1 MIRLVLGGEKSGKS
15 DMAYGLFR
23 EAPGPGL
30 ILAMGLA
37 RDMAFRRQILDHRL
51 RRDPAI
57 PVVEPGLMLADA
69 LEGALREG
77 RNALVDSL
85 DFWVFA
91 CLEDGRDRTGELLHA
106 LAGFEAPGGP
116 ECVLVSCEVGLGPVA
131 STSLVRRFAR
141 AQGALNQALAAMA
154 SSVRL
159 AVAGLSVT
167 LK

>member
-15 DMAYGLFR
+15 DMAYDLFR

-57 PVVEPGLMLADA
+57 PVAEPGLELPAA

-131 STSLVRRFAR
+131 PTTLVRRFAR